1 MKKNWPLNT
10 RVSIRLM
17 IAIPLLM
24 VILVFGTQLLSLYVV
39 KASFVKLIDDQDVFV
54 FQKVLE
60 LLQSHMVTA
69 VIGTF
74 CIGLGLAYAITFPL
88 RRLVTSADQVAT
100 GDLTKTVRI
109 SSEDEIGALGRS
121 FNTMVSSL
129 NEHIIESMTGGVIT
143 IDMKGQVVTFNK
155 SAELILGYDSQ
166 QVVGKP
172 VVDLFPEESMNT
184 DFTKI
189 IHATLREKRT
199 SSSRE
204 ITIVSRTGRKIP
216 IGITTSL
223 LRDKNNTFLGIVVT
237 FKDLEHIKHLEEQM
251 RRADRLAAVGS
262 LAAGI
267 AHEIRNPLGSVK
279 GLVQLLKE
287 DLPAQ
292 DKKHTYAEVI
302 VKEVDRLN
310 KVVEELLSFARPDK
324 SELEAQF
331 SRLNIQEVLEQTVQL
346 AGHDAKNAV
355 VKVERDFQTVP
366 QILGDAKKL
375 QQAFLNIIFNAFAAM
390 SGSGTLT
397 VATRLV
403 SDRSQV
409 EATIRDTG
417 CGIPAEKLGN
427 IFDPFYTT
435 REGGT
440 GLGLTITH
448 QIISSHGGK
457 IDVRS
462 DLGKGTQFVV
472 TFPVAAPEADN
483 A

>member
-1 MKKNWPLNT
+1 MKKNWPLNK
-10 RVSIRLM
+10 RVGIRLM

-24 VILVFGTQLLSLYVV
+24 VILVSGTQLLSLYVV

-54 FQKVLE
+54 FQKALA
-60 LLQSHMVTA
+60 LLQFHMVAA

-172 VVDLFPEESMNT
+172 IVDLFPEESMNT

-287 DLPAQ
+287 DLPSQ
-292 DKKHTYAEVI
+292 DKKHAYAEVI

-331 SRLNIQEVLEQTVQL
+331 SRLNIQEVSGADRA
-346 AGHDAKNAV
+346 AG
-355 VKVERDFQTVP
+355 RP
-366 QILGDAKKL
+366 
-375 QQAFLNIIFNAFAAM
+375 
-390 SGSGTLT
+390 
-397 VATRLV
+397 
-403 SDRSQV
+403 
-409 EATIRDTG
+409 
-417 CGIPAEKLGN
+417 
-427 IFDPFYTT
+427 
-435 REGGT
+435 
-440 GLGLTITH
+440 
-448 QIISSHGGK
+448 
-457 IDVRS
+457 
-462 DLGKGTQFVV
+462 
-472 TFPVAAPEADN
+472 
-483 A
+483 